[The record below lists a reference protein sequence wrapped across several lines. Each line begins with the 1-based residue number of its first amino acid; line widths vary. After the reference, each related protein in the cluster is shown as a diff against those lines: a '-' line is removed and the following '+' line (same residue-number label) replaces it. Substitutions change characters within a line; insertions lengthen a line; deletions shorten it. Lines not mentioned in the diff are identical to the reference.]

1 MLKWAHKK
9 QVEDRIMLEE
19 MINAIKSRTPCPG
32 RKYFLSRKYLKQNK
46 ITENNNEKSGEDGDH
61 GTSCSYCGQPL
72 HHDTAETALLGD
84 LMVHPSCLFI
94 HSTLTGSSL
103 KYKDAETQ
111 TEPCYKG

>member
-1 MLKWAHKK
+1 
-9 QVEDRIMLEE
+9 MLEE
-19 MINAIKSRTPCPG
+19 MINAIKSRTPCLG
-32 RKYFLSRKYLKQNK
+32 RKYLKQNK

-72 HHDTAETALLGD
+72 HHDTAEIALLGD

-94 HSTLTGSSL
+94 HSIVTGSNSSL

>member
-1 MLKWAHKK
+1 
-9 QVEDRIMLEE
+9 MLEE
-19 MINAIKSRTPCPG
+19 MINAIKSMTPYPG

-46 ITENNNEKSGEDGDH
+46 ITENNNEKSSEDGDR

-72 HHDTAETALLGD
+72 NHDTAETALLGD

-94 HSTLTGSSL
+94 HSIVTGSSI

-111 TEPCYKG
+111 TEPCFKW